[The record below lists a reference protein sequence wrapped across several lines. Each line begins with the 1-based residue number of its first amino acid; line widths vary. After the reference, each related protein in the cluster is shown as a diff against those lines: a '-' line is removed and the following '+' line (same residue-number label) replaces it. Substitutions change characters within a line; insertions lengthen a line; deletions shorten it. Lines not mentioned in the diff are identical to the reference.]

1 MKIGFV
7 SLGCPKNLVDGEVML
22 GMAREAGHTI
32 TADAGDADVIVVNT
46 CAFIDN
52 AKEESVDA
60 ILEMAQLK
68 RDGKAKKLIVT
79 GCLAERY
86 REQLK
91 AEIPEIDAC
100 LGTGEVPE
108 IVNAINGTV
117 TPLKLF
123 RSRKDA
129 EGHQSPAHSRT
140 SAPANAASDAPAH
153 PGEGITYLYGA
164 ETPRVLTTPSHF
176 AYVKIAEGCDYTC
189 AFCIIPTL
197 RGEYRSRTEESIVR
211 EAHQLAA
218 QGVKELL
225 LISQDSSFFGIDQKK
240 KGALASLL
248 RALNDVDGIEWI
260 RMLYLYPTTITND
273 VLDAMAE
280 CDKVCKYVDLPLQ
293 HASADILR
301 RMRRPG
307 NRESYDKLLTRIR
320 ATVPDVTLRTTFI
333 VGFPGETE
341 SDFEELCAFV
351 RDTHF
356 DHVGVF
362 TYSHE
367 EGTRAF
373 EMEDDVPAAVK
384 AKRRDTLMALQKT
397 IVAKRQKARKGSTVR
412 VMVDGPSP
420 DMPLVLQG
428 RLEGQAPD
436 IDPLV
441 YLSECDPDEVH
452 PGQII
457 DVTVTGAK
465 DYDLIAKPVDAVAT
479 T

>member
-22 GMAREAGHTI
+22 GMARDAGHEI
-32 TADAGDADVIVVNT
+32 TADSENADVIVVNT

-68 RDGKAKKLIVT
+68 KNGKAKKLIVT

-117 TPLKLF
+117 TPLKLYK
-123 RSRKDA
+123 RSDFPNPPNPP
-129 EGHQSPAHSRT
+129 HPT
-140 SAPANAASDAPAH
+140 NPTNH
-153 PGEGITYLYGA
+153 PGSGITYLYGS
-164 ETPRVLTTPSHF
+164 ETPRVLTTPSHY

-197 RGEYRSRTEESIVR
+197 RGEYRSRDEDSIVR

-218 QGVKELL
+218 QGVRELL
-225 LISQDSSFFGIDQKK
+225 LISQDSSFFGIDRKK
-240 KGALASLL
+240 RGALASLL
-248 RALNDVDGIEWI
+248 RRLNDVDGIEWI
-260 RMLYLYPTTITND
+260 RMLYLYPTTITDD
-273 VLDAMAE
+273 VLEAMAE

-307 NRESYDKLLTRIR
+307 NREGYDKLLARVR
-320 ATVPDVTLRTTFI
+320 ATVPDVTVRTTFI

-341 SDFEELCAFV
+341 ADFEELCDFV
-351 RDTHF
+351 RATNF

-373 EMEDDVPAAVK
+373 EMADDVPPAVK
-384 AKRRDTLMALQKT
+384 KKRRDALMALQKS
-397 IVAKRQKARKGSTVR
+397 IVARRQKARKGQTVR

-441 YLSECDPDEVH
+441 YLSECDPDAVR
-452 PGQII
+452 PGQI
-457 DVTVTGAK
+457 VTATVTGAK
-465 DYDLIAKPVDAVAT
+465 DYDLVAT
-479 T
+479 VVI

>member
-32 TADAGDADVIVVNT
+32 TADAHDADIIVVNT

-86 REQLK
+86 REQLRI
-91 AEIPEIDAC
+91 EIPEIDAC

-117 TPLKLF
+117 TPMRLF
-123 RSRKDA
+123 KSRRAA
-129 EGHQSPAHSRT
+129 EGTESRVPSPESGAT
-140 SAPANAASDAPAH
+140 PKAH

-164 ETPRVLTTPSHF
+164 ETPRVLTTPSHY
-176 AYVKIAEGCDYTC
+176 AYLKIAEGCDYTC

-197 RGEYRSRTEESIVR
+197 RGEYRSRTEDSIVR
-211 EAHQLAA
+211 EAEQLAA
-218 QGVKELL
+218 QGVRELL
-225 LISQDSSFFGIDQKK
+225 LISQDSSFFGRDLQKNKDQKK
-240 KGALASLL
+240 NVSALASLL
-248 RALNDVDGIEWI
+248 RRLNTVEGIEWI
-260 RMLYLYPTTITND
+260 RMLDLYPTTITDD
-273 VLDAMAE
+273 VLEAMAE
-280 CDKVCKYVDLPLQ
+280 CEKVCNYVDLPLQ
-293 HASADILR
+293 HASADVLR

-307 NRESYDKLLTRIR
+307 NREGYDKLLARIR
-320 ATVPDVTLRTTFI
+320 SKVPNVTLRTTFI
-333 VGFPGETE
+333 VGFPGETAA
-341 SDFEELCAFV
+341 DFEALCAFV
-351 RDTHF
+351 RETHF

-373 EMEDDVPAAVK
+373 EMDDDVPAALK
-384 AKRRDTLMALQKT
+384 AKRRDTLMALQKA
-397 IVAKRQKARKGSTVR
+397 IVAKRQKSRKGETIR

-441 YLSECDPDEVH
+441 YLSECDPEEVR
-452 PGQII
+452 PGQI
-457 DVTVTGAK
+457 VSARVTGAK
-465 DYDLIAKPVDAVAT
+465 DYDLIATVLEP
-479 T
+479 